1 MAIDPATAKALAQA
15 AVKIVTDRE
24 ARSKLLYILLIAV
37 SGGVDVLLIPVYIL
51 THPMEMLKAAFAD
64 TPDDAAFVEQFKG
77 ENDDKVLLFG
87 EGLIYEAVYPLPL
100 KEIEI
105 TKEYGQYTDPAT
117 GEASFHYGTD
127 FAGTWGSEVFSIAD
141 GEVVYVNTGRSDGC
155 MDYLIIRHTGQRT
168 NEGGEAEPEIFYA
181 LYACLDEIYLFEG
194 QSVQQGAVI
203 GILGGE
209 PESNSNSNISN
220 PAHLHFEIRK
230 TQEGIGIDPAGYI
243 LPEQELEQEPEGAK
257 PSENTESEASADEQ
271 QEKAD

>member
-15 AVKIVTDRE
+15 VVKIVTDKE

-37 SGGVDVLLIPVYIL
+37 TGGVVVLLIPVYIL

-105 TKEYGQYTDPAT
+105 TKEYGQYTDPTT

-181 LYACLDEIYLFEG
+181 LYACLNEIYLFEG
-194 QSVQQGAVI
+194 QSVQQGAVV

-209 PESNSNSNISN
+209 AESSSTSNISN

-230 TQEGIGIDPAGYI
+230 TQEGIGTDPAGYI
-243 LPEQELEQEPEGAK
+243 LPEQEVKETQ
-257 PSENTESEASADEQ
+257 PSEKLESEVSSDEQ
-271 QEKAD
+271 PEKAD